1 MFWENS
7 RYLKDFSKITELKVG
22 YDFKY
27 FDQIARSGQRGEPLL
42 SSSIDFYSLAKLPTY
57 AGSYLETIW
66 NIKRDEIRIKT
77 TRLVY
82 HKITR
87 PTFSNLQ
94 TAMRSTKSSSVPIN
108 VKIDFKSIIS
118 HGFRQKKLT
127 HIKTTLYQKR
137 SINW

>member
-1 MFWENS
+1 M
-7 RYLKDFSKITELKVG
+7 YLKDFSKITELKVG

-94 TAMRSTKSSSVPIN
+94 TAMRSTQSFRVRSALDCSLYRWRLIVYFTFPSTWLVN
-108 VKIDFKSIIS
+108 KILKYNQIQGSEE
-118 HGFRQKKLT
+118 R
-127 HIKTTLYQKR
+127 
-137 SINW
+137 